1 MNLIREKKSISNTYM
16 TYMLKQF
23 VLIRDIRVD
32 LSKFI

>member
-23 VLIRDIRVD
+23 LLIREIRV
-32 LSKFI
+32 